1 LNAQTGTF
9 SAHLGLFLAKRQQG
23 DATMNKANPKSR
35 DQEIS
40 EDLPPSGAMPIGKI
54 PPLPIDQL
62 PAGDDP
68 TPVDQG
74 RVPPV
79 PSRDEANVDPD
90 DALPDDREEEIL
102 EDDPGREKTRF
113 DEEMPRSSR

>member
-1 LNAQTGTF
+1 M
-9 SAHLGLFLAKRQQG
+9 S
-23 DATMNKANPKSR
+23 KANPKTR
-35 DQEIS
+35 DLRQTP
-40 EDLPPSGAMPIGKI
+40 EDVAQPAEPTIMPIGKI
-54 PPLPIDQL
+54 PPLPVDQI

-68 TPVDQG
+68 TPTDQG

-79 PSRDEANVDPD
+79 PSRDEANIDPD
-90 DALPDDREEEIL
+90 DALPDDREEKIL

>member
-1 LNAQTGTF
+1 
-9 SAHLGLFLAKRQQG
+9 
-23 DATMNKANPKSR
+23 MNKANPKSR
-35 DQEIS
+35 DRETP
-40 EDLPPSGAMPIGKI
+40 EDVPPSGETRAVPIGKI
-54 PPLPIDQL
+54 PPLPVDQL

-74 RVPPV
+74 RVPPI

-90 DALPDDREEEIL
+90 DALPDDREEKIL